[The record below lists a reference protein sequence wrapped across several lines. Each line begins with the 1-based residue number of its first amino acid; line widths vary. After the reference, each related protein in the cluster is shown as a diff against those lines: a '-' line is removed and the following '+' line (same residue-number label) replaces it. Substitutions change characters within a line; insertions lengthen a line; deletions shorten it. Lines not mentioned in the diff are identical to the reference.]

1 MPGALGGLHT
11 PHLHL
16 RPLASSDE
24 RLYCSLY
31 TDPDVM
37 RHIADPLTP
46 AAAQRAFSAVLQQL
60 AADPPRARYWIL
72 CRRDDGGDI
81 GLMAWVPD
89 CNDAGSAEVGVVL
102 AGCEVCRGYASE
114 SIAALADAVFGR
126 PGQRRLWTRHDRD
139 NGPAAGLMR
148 KLGFVSLED
157 AGGGAAPLRWQLER
171 QAWLDRHAP
180 AFASLTASC

>member
-1 MPGALGGLHT
+1 MPGALGGLQT
-11 PHLHL
+11 PHLHV

-60 AADPPRARYWIL
+60 AADPPRARYWAL
-72 CRRDDGGDI
+72 RRRDDGGDI

-102 AGCEVCRGYASE
+102 AGPAVCRGYASE
-114 SIAALADAVFGR
+114 SIAALADAVFAR
-126 PGQRRLWTRHDRD
+126 PGQRWLWTCHARD
-139 NGPAAGLMR
+139 NGPAVGLMR
-148 KLGFVSLED
+148 KLGF
-157 AGGGAAPLRWQLER
+157 APLAEAGSAPGQVHWQLER
-171 QAWLDRHAP
+171 QGWIDRRTL
-180 AFASLTASC
+180 AFASAPANC